1 MVRVAQR
8 RMRKLC
14 KTDRKEEKGYIKKKE
29 RKKKKTESITDV
41 SVLFIDFTVP
51 KDTAKHFHKV
61 TLTLVVSYQQY
72 SLIKG
77 CLLSIVVYFPMS

>member
-14 KTDRKEEKGYIKKKE
+14 KTDRKEEKGYIKKKKE
-29 RKKKKTESITDV
+29 KKPESITDV

-51 KDTAKHFHKV
+51 NDTAKHFHKV